1 MLAAKLRVLMSR
13 VRQHEKVQQRIRG
26 GSNLLV
32 RTIHY
37 CLDDVSVYRHSSGG
51 AEYRMSRPELQ
62 QAMRFLD
69 RLS

>member
-1 MLAAKLRVLMSR
+1 MSAASDVYK
-13 VRQHEKVQQRIRG
+13 RQEYVSTKVQQRIRG

-37 CLDDVSVYRHSSGG
+37 CLDDVNVYRHSSGG